1 MADDLHNPIAEVEE
15 VADAVADAAP
25 SASAD
30 DNRVDQDE
38 LILSDHEAQ
47 QLRGYDPARLNHCER
62 CGYDWPTAS
71 GRMHPPKACARCRSA
86 YWQTLPENPDRS
98 NTPNDRRW
106 DTKVSRTKER
116 RKQRLIRKLL
126 EIIAELGPEA
136 ILATQSRP
144 EMKDFLE
151 LAVERA
157 RLAATANA
165 TAAAAAA
172 APDAGRIP
180 RPPRPAIP
188 PPPGMVSR

>member
-15 VADAVADAAP
+15 VAGAAP

-157 RLAATANA
+157 RLADAGRVAGA
-165 TAAAAAA
+165 
-172 APDAGRIP
+172 DAGRIP